1 MRVLLGQAG
10 SITIIAMVIAITWI
24 GRVMVES
31 EVIKEGTTRMIE
43 NEIILI
49 MRMNGC
55 QQEKEKGNRVELLSL
70 TRVGQVRVSI

>member
-1 MRVLLGQAG
+1 MLMRVLLGQAG

-31 EVIKEGTTRMIE
+31 EVIREGTTRMIE
-43 NEIILI
+43 NEIIILI

-55 QQEKEKGNRVELLSL
+55 QQEKEKGNRVEL
-70 TRVGQVRVSI
+70 